1 MARPCGTGV
10 AAAQI
15 WASAAWWSR
24 FRPVPS
30 PPHYRQAVEVD
41 IQHAMRALVRPG
53 RGYVGCKEVLETLVA
68 PGGRLGELASLPL
81 GALGHRL
88 MALRYFIANGAT
100 WLRFFAWD
108 AALASVVSEGPSEI
122 HALAARVEGI
132 QRDLPA
138 DAELVRELDGQTL
151 VALAAILE
159 TTRELGDGALRLLCA
174 IARVPAL
181 ATRLR
186 ERLRAEAAVLHHEAP
201 RAADLIYLA
210 SHDLSRFPATT
221 VGEAALHYVIVADKG
236 EMGVRAVREAIAL
249 GKVPVVLHSAQD
261 DADALQVRL
270 ADKHGGFAIPL
281 AGSFRESY
289 ANPVQMARKVVEAY
303 ATRFGEHAEAELA
316 RSALYPGYGP
326 LAESTAAIEFFRR
339 SGIVFVG
346 PMQDVVER
354 AGDKRKFR
362 LLAQSIDE
370 RAVVPGI
377 VIDAKEP
384 PAIVAAIRAGYAEGR
399 FQFPGRLKAA
409 NGGGGR
415 GQMVVLAE
423 TGIEAAVTKVLGEI
437 TANGWDHGVMF
448 EQNIPETVH
457 LEVQVL
463 RDRYGNTRHFG
474 MRDCSEQRAS
484 QKIQE
489 EAPPALMR
497 AYPGLTERICA
508 VAVRIADAV
517 GYTGACTVE
526 LMFKNGHFFLLEMN
540 TRIQVEHPVTEEA
553 HRIRTPAGLEP
564 LNLVAL
570 QLAIANGAPLS
581 FAQEDIIHTHVA
593 REFRINAESWRADI
607 KDSRDGKLG
616 LFVPNAGSFDT
627 IEVPGVTQVRAAL
640 EGRGVAGIVELT
652 VRFDCGF
659 EVKDKLV
666 NKDPTFGKLIVAVA
680 TDEAHAEQR
689 YELLR
694 QASLEVLGSMRI
706 EGQALMPNGSTI
718 RGASFQTNLA
728 DHIRV
733 LRSEFMIEHAQR
745 AVPGRHVNWV
755 VESLRRA

>member
-1 MARPCGTGV
+1 M
-10 AAAQI
+10 
-15 WASAAWWSR
+15 
-24 FRPVPS
+24 
-30 PPHYRQAVEVD
+30 QA
-41 IQHAMRALVRPG
+41 ILKPG
-53 RGYVGCKEVLETLVA
+53 KGYVGCKEVLETLVA
-68 PGGRLGELASLPL
+68 PGGRLASLASLPL
-81 GALGHRL
+81 AALGHRL

-100 WLRFFAWD
+100 WLRFFAW
-108 AALASVVSEGPSEI
+108 EP
-122 HALAARVEGI
+122 ALAAVVSAGPDQIRGLAARIEKI

-138 DAELVRELDGQTL
+138 ESQLARELDEQTL
-151 VALAAILE
+151 VALAGTLE
-159 TTRELGDGALRLLCA
+159 TASELGAGALRLLCA
-174 IARVPAL
+174 IASGPSL

-186 ERLRAEAAVLHHEAP
+186 ERLRDEAGALHREAP
-201 RAADLIYLA
+201 RVADLIYLA
-210 SHDLSRFPATT
+210 SQDLSRFPATT
-221 VGEAALHYVIVADKG
+221 VGEAAMHYVIIADKG
-236 EMGVRAVREAIAL
+236 EMGVRAVREAVAL

-261 DADALQVRL
+261 DANALQVRL
-270 ADKHGGFAIPL
+270 ADRHGGFAIPL
-281 AGSFRESY
+281 AGNFRESY
-289 ANPVQMARKVVEAY
+289 ANPVQMARRVVEAY
-303 ATRFGEHAEAELA
+303 AARFGDRADAELA
-316 RSALYPGYGP
+316 RSAVYPGYGP
-326 LAESTAAIEFFRR
+326 LAESTMAIETFRR
-339 SGIVFVG
+339 GGIVFVG

-362 LLAQSIDE
+362 LLAQSIDAQ
-370 RAVVPGI
+370 AVVPGI
-377 VIDAKEP
+377 VIDANA
-384 PAIVAAIRAGYAEGR
+384 PAEIITAIRAGYAEKR

-415 GQMVVLAE
+415 GQMVVPSEA
-423 TGIEAAVTKVLGEI
+423 GIEAAVTKVLGEI
-437 TANGWDHGVMF
+437 NANGWDHGVMF

-497 AYPGLTERICA
+497 SYPGLSERICA

-526 LMFKNGHFFLLEMN
+526 LMFKQGHFFLLEMN
-540 TRIQVEHPVTEEA
+540 TRIQVEHPVSEEA
-553 HRIRTPAGLEP
+553 HRIRTPTGLAP
-564 LNLVAL
+564 LNLVQL

-581 FAQEDIIHTHVA
+581 FAQEDIVNTHVA
-593 REFRINAESWRADI
+593 REFRTNAESWRADI

-616 LFVPNAGSFDT
+616 LFVPNAGSFDA
-627 IEVPGVTQVRAAL
+627 IEVPDAAQVRATL
-640 EGRGVAGIVELT
+640 EARGITGIVDLT

-659 EVKDKLV
+659 EVNDKLV

-694 QASLEVLGSMRI
+694 QASLAVLGSMRI
-706 EGQALMPNGSTI
+706 EGQALMPDGSVI
-718 RGASFQTNLA
+718 RGTRFQTNLA
-728 DHIRV
+728 DHVRV
-733 LRSEFMIEHAQR
+733 LESDCMVEHAQGV
-745 AVPGRHVNWV
+745 VPGRHVNWV

>member
-1 MARPCGTGV
+1 MLS
-10 AAAQI
+10 Q
-15 WASAAWWSR
+15 
-24 FRPVPS
+24 
-30 PPHYRQAVEVD
+30 PHYRHAVEPD
-41 IQHAMRALVRPG
+41 IQRAMQAILKPG
-53 RGYVGCKEVLETLVA
+53 KGYVGCKEVLETLVV
-68 PGGRLGELASLPL
+68 PGARIASLASLPL
-81 GALGHRL
+81 AALGHRL

-100 WLRFFAWD
+100 WLRFFAW
-108 AALASVVSEGPSEI
+108 EP
-122 HALAARVEGI
+122 ALAAAVTEGPDQIRRLAARIASI
-132 QRDLPA
+132 QHDLPA
-138 DAELVRELDGQTL
+138 ESALARELDDQPL
-151 VALAAILE
+151 VALASTLE
-159 TTRELGDGALRLLCA
+159 TASELGDGALRLLCA
-174 IARVPAL
+174 IACGPSL
-181 ATRLR
+181 ATRLG
-186 ERLRAEAAVLHHEAP
+186 ERLRAEAGVLHREAP

-210 SHDLSRFPATT
+210 SHDLTRFPATT

-261 DADALQVRL
+261 DANALQVRL
-270 ADKHGGFAIPL
+270 AHKHGGFAIPL
-281 AGSFRESY
+281 AGNFRESY
-289 ANPVQMARKVVEAY
+289 ANPVQMARKIVEAY
-303 ATRFGEHAEAELA
+303 GARFGERAEAELA
-316 RSALYPGYGP
+316 RSAVYPGYGP
-326 LAESTAAIEFFRR
+326 LAESTVAIEYFRR

-370 RAVVPGI
+370 KAVVPGI
-377 VIDAKEP
+377 IIDANA
-384 PAIVAAIRAGYAEGR
+384 PAAIIAAIRAGHADGR

-415 GQMVVLAE
+415 GQMVVPSEA
-423 TGIEAAVTKVLGEI
+423 GIEAAVAKVLGEI
-437 TANGWDHGVMF
+437 AANGWDHGVMF
-448 EQNIPETVH
+448 EQNIAETVH

-526 LMFKNGHFFLLEMN
+526 LMFKQGHFFLLEMN
-540 TRIQVEHPVTEEA
+540 TRIQVEHPVSEEA
-553 HRIRTPAGLEP
+553 HRIRTPTGLTP

-581 FAQEDIIHTHVA
+581 FTQEDIVNTHVA
-593 REFRINAESWRADI
+593 REFRINAESWRADV

-627 IEVPGVTQVRAAL
+627 IEVPDAAQVRAAL
-640 EGRGVAGIVELT
+640 ARRGVIGIADLT

-694 QASLEVLGSMRI
+694 QASLAVLAGMRI
-706 EGQALMPNGSTI
+706 EGQALMPDGSVI
-718 RGASFQTNLA
+718 RGARFQTNLA
-728 DHIRV
+728 DHVRV
-733 LRSEFMIEHAQR
+733 LESECMIEHAQR
-745 AVPGRHVNWV
+745 PVPGRHVNWV

>member
-1 MARPCGTGV
+1 M
-10 AAAQI
+10 
-15 WASAAWWSR
+15 
-24 FRPVPS
+24 PS
-30 PPHYRQAVEVD
+30 QPFYRQVAEAD
-41 IQHAMRALVRPG
+41 IQHAMQALLKPG
-53 RGYVGCKEVLETLVA
+53 KGYVGCKEVLETLVT
-68 PGGRLGELASLPL
+68 PGARIGELSSLPL
-81 GALGHRL
+81 GGLGQRL
-88 MALRYFIANGAT
+88 IALRYFIANGAT
-100 WLRFFAWD
+100 WLRFFAWEP
-108 AALASVVSEGPSEI
+108 ALARVASDGPETIRALSARIESTR
-122 HALAARVEGI
+122 HSLPDAEALA
-132 QRDLPA
+132 
-138 DAELVRELDGQTL
+138 RELDAQTL
-151 VALAAILE
+151 VELADTLE
-159 TTRELGDGALRLLCA
+159 DAARLGDGSLRLLCA
-174 IARVPAL
+174 VASAPAV
-181 ATRLR
+181 ATRLHA
-186 ERLRAEAAVLHHEAP
+186 RLRDEAPVLHREAP
-201 RAADLIYLA
+201 RVTDLIYLA
-210 SHDLSRFPATT
+210 SHDLSRFPAST

-249 GKVPVVLHSAQD
+249 GKLPVVLHSAQD
-261 DADALQVRL
+261 DANALQVRL
-270 ADKHGGFAIPL
+270 AQKHGGFAIPL

-289 ANPVQMARKVVEAY
+289 ANPVQMARKVLEAY
-303 ATRFGEHAEAELA
+303 SARFGERAEAELA

-326 LAESTAAIEFFRR
+326 LAESTAAIEHFRR

-370 RAVVPGI
+370 QAVVPGI
-377 VIDAKEP
+377 VIDENDPA
-384 PAIVAAIRAGYAEGR
+384 AIVAAIRAGFKAGR

-415 GQMVVLAE
+415 GQMVVPSEA
-423 TGIEAAVTKVLGEI
+423 GIEGAVTKVLGEI
-437 TANGWDHGVMF
+437 TANGWDQGVMF
-448 EQNIPETVH
+448 EQNIAETVH

-497 AYPGLTERICA
+497 AYPGLSERICA

-553 HRIRTPAGLEP
+553 HRIRTPHGLAP

-570 QLAIANGAPLS
+570 QLAIANGAPLA
-581 FAQEDIIHTHVA
+581 FAQEDIVQTHVA
-593 REFRINAESWRADI
+593 REFRINAESWRADV
-607 KDSRDGKLG
+607 KDSRDGKKG
-616 LFVPNAGSFDT
+616 LFVPNAGSFQT
-627 IEVPGVTQVRAAL
+627 ISVPSAEQVRSAL
-640 EGRGVAGIVELT
+640 VGRGVEGIVDLV

-659 EVKDKLV
+659 EVDDKLV

-680 TDEAHAEQR
+680 TDEAHTEQR

-694 QASLEVLGSMRI
+694 QASLEVLGSMTI
-706 EGQALMPNGSTI
+706 QGQALMPDSRVI
-718 RGASFQTNLA
+718 RGARFQTNLA
-728 DHIRV
+728 DHVRV
-733 LRSEFMIEHAQR
+733 LESECMTEHTQR
-745 AVPGRHVNWV
+745 PVPGRHVNWV
-755 VESLRRA
+755 VELLRKA

>member
-1 MARPCGTGV
+1 MLA
-10 AAAQI
+10 I
-15 WASAAWWSR
+15 
-24 FRPVPS
+24 
-30 PPHYRQAVEVD
+30 
-41 IQHAMRALVRPG
+41 LKPG
-53 RGYVGCKEVLETLVA
+53 RGYVGCKEVLETLVV
-68 PGGRLGELASLPL
+68 PGARLGELASLPL

-100 WLRFFAWD
+100 WLRFFAWEPALVAVD
-108 AALASVVSEGPSEI
+108 AAGPDAI
-122 HALAARVEGI
+122 RGLAARVEAIRQG
-132 QRDLPA
+132 LPGE
-138 DAELVRELDGQTL
+138 AELAREFEGQSL
-151 VALAAILE
+151 VALAGALE
-159 TTRELGDGALRLLCA
+159 AAGELGDGALRLLCA
-174 IARVPAL
+174 IAGGPAL
-181 ATRLR
+181 AERLR
-186 ERLRAEAAVLHHEAP
+186 ERLLAEAGVLHREAP
-201 RAADLIYLA
+201 RVADLIYLA
-210 SHDLSRFPATT
+210 SHDLTRFPATT
-221 VGEAALHYVIVADKG
+221 VGAAGLHHVIVADKG

-261 DADALQVRL
+261 DANALQVRL
-270 ADKHGGFAIPL
+270 AEANGGFAIPL

-289 ANPVQMARKVVEAY
+289 ANPVQMARKVLEAY
-303 ATRFGEHAEAELA
+303 AARFGDAAGAELA

-326 LAESTAAIEFFRR
+326 LAESTMAIEFFRR

-362 LLAQSIDE
+362 LLAQSIDAQ
-370 RAVVPGI
+370 AVVPGI
-377 VIDAKEP
+377 VIDATSP
-384 PAIVAAIRAGYAEGR
+384 AAIVAAIRAGHAEGR

-415 GQMVVLAE
+415 GQMVVASE
-423 TGIEAAVTKVLGEI
+423 AGIEAAVTKVLGEI
-437 TANGWDHGVMF
+437 AANGWDHGVMF
-448 EQNIPETVH
+448 EQNIAETVH

-489 EAPPALMR
+489 EAPPALLR

-540 TRIQVEHPVTEEA
+540 TRIQVEHPVSEEA
-553 HRIRTPAGLEP
+553 HRIRTADGLVP
-564 LNLVAL
+564 LNLVQL
-570 QLAIANGAPLS
+570 QLAVANGAPLW
-581 FAQEDIIHTHVA
+581 FAQADIVQTHVA
-593 REFRINAESWRADI
+593 REFRINAEAWRADI

-616 LFVPNAGSFDT
+616 LFVPNAGSFDV
-627 IEVPGVTQVRAAL
+627 IEVPDAIAVRAAL
-640 EGRGVAGIVELT
+640 AARGVAGIADLT

-659 EVKDKLV
+659 EVNDKLV

-694 QASLEVLGSMRI
+694 LASLEVLGSMRI
-706 EGQALMPNGSTI
+706 EGQALLPDGSKI
-718 RGASFQTNLA
+718 RGARFQTNLA
-728 DHIRV
+728 DHVRV
-733 LRSEFMIEHAQR
+733 LESECMIEHAQR
-745 AVPGRHVNWV
+745 PVPGRHVNWV
-755 VESLRRA
+755 VESLRRAGSAGAGREPGVDLRGGKMR

>member
-1 MARPCGTGV
+1 M
-10 AAAQI
+10 
-15 WASAAWWSR
+15 
-24 FRPVPS
+24 PS
-30 PPHYRQAVEVD
+30 QPHYRQVD
-41 IQHAMRALVRPG
+41 EADIARAMQALVKPG
-53 RGYVGCKEVLETLVA
+53 RGYVGCNEVLETLVR
-68 PGGRLGELASLPL
+68 PGARIGEVASLPL
-81 GALGHRL
+81 GAVGQRL

-100 WLRFFAWD
+100 WLRLFAWES
-108 AALASVVSEGPSEI
+108 ALERVSPEAPAQI
-122 HALAARVEGI
+122 RALAARLE
-132 QRDLPA
+132 QTRAALPDA
-138 DAELVRELDGQTL
+138 DVLTRELAARTL
-151 VALAAILE
+151 VELAGDLEDAL
-159 TTRELGDGALRLLCA
+159 ELGDGALRLLCA
-174 IARVPAL
+174 IARVPAA

-186 ERLRAEAAVLHHEAP
+186 ERLRDEAPTLHREAP
-201 RAADLIYLA
+201 RVTDLIYLA
-210 SHDLSRFPATT
+210 SQDLTRLPATT
-221 VGEAALHYVIVADKG
+221 VGEAALHRVIVADKG

-249 GKVPVVLHSAQD
+249 GKLPVVLHSAQD

-270 ADKHGGFAIPL
+270 AEQHGGFAVPL

-289 ANPVQMARKVVEAY
+289 ANPIQMARKLHEAY
-303 ATRFGEHAEAELA
+303 AERFGEHAEAELA

-326 LAESTAAIEFFRR
+326 LAESTAAIEHFRR

-370 RAVVPGI
+370 QAVVPGI
-377 VIDAKEP
+377 VIDDND
-384 PAIVAAIRAGYAEGR
+384 PAAIIAAIRSGYKAGR

-415 GQMVVLAE
+415 GQMVVPAE
-423 TGIEAAVTKVLGEI
+423 TDIEAAVKKVLGEI
-437 TANGWDHGVMF
+437 AANGWDPGVMF
-448 EQNIPETVH
+448 EQNIAQTVH

-497 AYPGLTERICA
+497 AYPGLSERICA

-553 HRIRTPAGLEP
+553 HRIRTADGLAP
-564 LNLVAL
+564 LNLVQL
-570 QLAIANGAPLS
+570 QLAIASGAPLP
-581 FAQEDIIHTHVA
+581 FAQEDIVPTHVA
-593 REFRINAESWRADI
+593 REFRINAESWRADL

-616 LFVPNAGSFDT
+616 LFVPNAGSFQT
-627 IEVPGVTQVRAAL
+627 IEVPDAAQVRSAL
-640 EGRGVAGIVELT
+640 ADRGVAGITDLT

-659 EVKDKLV
+659 EVNDKLV

-694 QASLEVLGSMRI
+694 QASLAVLRSMRI
-706 EGQALMPNGSTI
+706 EGQGLMPDGSVI
-718 RGASFQTNLA
+718 RGAKFQTNLN

-733 LRSEFMIEHAQR
+733 LESEYMVEHAR
-745 AVPGRHVNWV
+745 RPVAGRHVNWV
-755 VESLRRA
+755 VEMLRKG

>member
-1 MARPCGTGV
+1 M
-10 AAAQI
+10 
-15 WASAAWWSR
+15 
-24 FRPVPS
+24 
-30 PPHYRQAVEVD
+30 QA
-41 IQHAMRALVRPG
+41 ILKPG
-53 RGYVGCKEVLETLVA
+53 KGYVGCKEVLETLVA
-68 PGGRLGELASLPL
+68 PGARLGELASLPL

-100 WLRFFAWD
+100 WLRFFAWEP
-108 AALASVVSEGPSEI
+108 ALSGVVGEGPDKI
-122 HALAARVEGI
+122 RALAARVESTMQG
-132 QRDLPA
+132 LPA
-138 DAELVRELDGQTL
+138 EPELALEFDDQPLS
-151 VALAAILE
+151 ALASTLE
-159 TTRELGDGALRLLCA
+159 TAALLGDGALRLLCA
-174 IARVPAL
+174 IACAPSL
-181 ATRLR
+181 APRLR
-186 ERLRAEAAVLHHEAP
+186 ERLRDEAGALHHEAP
-201 RAADLIYLA
+201 RVADLIYLA

-249 GKVPVVLHSAQD
+249 GKIPVVLHSAQD
-261 DADALQVRL
+261 DANALQVRL

-281 AGSFRESY
+281 AGNFRESY

-303 ATRFGEHAEAELA
+303 ATRFGDRAEAELA
-316 RSALYPGYGP
+316 RSAVYPGYGP
-326 LAESTAAIEFFRR
+326 LAESTVAIEFFRR
-339 SGIVFVG
+339 SGLVFVG

-370 RAVVPGI
+370 QAVVPGI
-377 VIDAKEP
+377 VIDATT
-384 PAIVAAIRAGYAEGR
+384 PAAIIAAIRAGYADGR

-415 GQMVVLAE
+415 GQMVVQSEA
-423 TGIEAAVTKVLGEI
+423 GIEAAVTKVLGEI

-448 EQNIPETVH
+448 EQNIAETVH

-526 LMFKNGHFFLLEMN
+526 LMFKRGHFFLLEMN
-540 TRIQVEHPVTEEA
+540 TRIQVEHPVSEEA
-553 HRIRTPAGLEP
+553 HRIRTPTGLAP

-581 FAQEDIIHTHVA
+581 FAQEDIVNTHVA
-593 REFRINAESWRADI
+593 REFRINAESWRADV

-616 LFVPNAGSFDT
+616 LFVPNAGSFDA
-627 IEVPGVTQVRAAL
+627 IEVPNAAEVRAAL
-640 EGRGVAGIVELT
+640 EGRGVTGIVDLT

-680 TDEAHAEQR
+680 TDEAHADQR

-694 QASLEVLGSMRI
+694 QASLAVLGSMSI
-706 EGQALMPNGSTI
+706 QGQALMPDGSVI
-718 RGASFQTNLA
+718 RGARFQTNLA

-733 LRSEFMIEHAQR
+733 LESECMIEHAQR
-745 AVPGRHVNWV
+745 PVPGRHVNWV
-755 VESLRRA
+755 VESLRKARA

>member
-1 MARPCGTGV
+1 MQG
-10 AAAQI
+10 I
-15 WASAAWWSR
+15 
-24 FRPVPS
+24 
-30 PPHYRQAVEVD
+30 
-41 IQHAMRALVRPG
+41 LKPG
-53 RGYVGCKEVLETLVA
+53 KGYVGCKEVLETLVA
-68 PGGRLGELASLPL
+68 PGGRLASLASLPL
-81 GALGHRL
+81 GQLGHRL

-100 WLRFFAWD
+100 WLRFFAWEP
-108 AALASVVSEGPSEI
+108 ALSAVVGAGPDEI
-122 HALAARVEGI
+122 RGLAARIEAVQSE
-132 QRDLPA
+132 LPGE
-138 DAELVRELDGQTL
+138 AELAREFAEQSL
-151 VALAAILE
+151 VALAGVLAGADE
-159 TTRELGDGALRLLCA
+159 FADDALRLLCA
-174 IARVPAL
+174 IADGPSL

-186 ERLRAEAAVLHHEAP
+186 ERLRDEAGALHREAP
-201 RAADLIYLA
+201 RVADLIYLA
-210 SHDLSRFPATT
+210 SQDLTRFPATT
-221 VGEAALHYVIVADKG
+221 VGESALHYVIVADKG

-261 DADALQVRL
+261 DANALQVRL
-270 ADKHGGFAIPL
+270 AEANGGFAIPL
-281 AGSFRESY
+281 AGNFRESY
-289 ANPVQMARKVVEAY
+289 ANPVQMARKILEAY
-303 ATRFGEHAEAELA
+303 AARFGADAEAELA
-316 RSALYPGYGP
+316 RSAVYPGYGP
-326 LAESTAAIEFFRR
+326 LAESTVAIECFRR

-370 RAVVPGI
+370 QAVVPGI
-377 VIDAKEP
+377 VIDANA
-384 PAIVAAIRAGYAEGR
+384 PAAIIAAIRAGYTEGR

-415 GQMVVLAE
+415 GQMVVPSEA
-423 TGIEAAVTKVLGEI
+423 GIEAAVTKVLGEI

-448 EQNIPETVH
+448 EQNIAETVH
-457 LEVQVL
+457 LEVQVM

-497 AYPGLTERICA
+497 AYPGLSERICA

-540 TRIQVEHPVTEEA
+540 TRIQVEHPVSEEA
-553 HRIRTPAGLEP
+553 HRIRTLAGLVP
-564 LNLVAL
+564 LNLVQL
-570 QLAIANGAPLS
+570 QLAIANGAPLW
-581 FAQEDIIHTHVA
+581 FAQEDIVNTHVA
-593 REFRINAESWRADI
+593 REFRINAESWRADV

-616 LFVPNAGSFDT
+616 LFVPNAGSFDA
-627 IEVPGVTQVRAAL
+627 IEVPSTTQVRAAL
-640 EGRGVAGIVELT
+640 AVRGVHGIVDLT

-694 QASLEVLGSMRI
+694 QASLAVLGSMNI
-706 EGQALMPNGSTI
+706 KGQALLPDGSVI
-718 RGASFQTNLA
+718 RGARFQTNLA
-728 DHIRV
+728 DHIKV
-733 LRSEFMIEHAQR
+733 LESECMVEHAQR
-745 AVPGRHVNWV
+745 PVPGRHVNWV
-755 VESLRRA
+755 VESLRRARV